1 MRIFGL
7 HLSARFSKWDERRR
21 AREIRS
27 MLEGIKRH
35 QDGFHILVGDFNTL
49 APGEVL
55 EIHRLPGWLRAL
67 IWISG
72 RKLQRETIQLML
84 DSGYIDS
91 YRSLHKE
98 VKGYTFPTWN
108 PHVRLDYVFVP
119 KVFSERVI
127 ECDVLS
133 EPKETIA
140 AASDHC
146 PLLSRISW

>member
-1 MRIFGL
+1 M
-7 HLSARFSKWDERRR
+7 
-21 AREIRS
+21 
-27 MLEGIKRH
+27 
-35 QDGFHILVGDFNTL
+35 
-49 APGEVL
+49 
-55 EIHRLPGWLRAL
+55 
-67 IWISG
+67 
-72 RKLQRETIQLML
+72 ML

-127 ECDVLS
+127 ECDVLI